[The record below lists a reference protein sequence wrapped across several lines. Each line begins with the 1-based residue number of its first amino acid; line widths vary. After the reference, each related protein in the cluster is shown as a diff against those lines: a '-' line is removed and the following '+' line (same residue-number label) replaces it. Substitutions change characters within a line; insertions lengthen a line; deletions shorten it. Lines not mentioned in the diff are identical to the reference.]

1 MLPWQAQTRASPK
14 AERNPHNKTKDMSFI
29 IKTNASSAFAARGL
43 QDRHAHDR
51 HTEHRPHLASRHQGT
66 LSDSCD
72 LTHSGKAATAI
83 REAGHFQAR
92 LNESLSFLQTQ
103 DSALGQ
109 IQNLFVNSA
118 EQHDFLDIFQSLT
131 GEKFNGLD
139 LFTRNGEEQPLFVQ
153 AQESED
159 AVCIHRPLI
168 NVESPAA
175 SLHEAVLAARE
186 ENQKEQAKLREISDS
201 TAKIHPCPEMVG
213 SKISTA
219 QSAKETIAL
228 SQRNVLTDAATA
240 LAGQANSAHESVL
253 RLFS

>member
-1 MLPWQAQTRASPK
+1 
-14 AERNPHNKTKDMSFI
+14 MSFI

-43 QDRHAHDR
+43 QERHAHDR
-51 HTEHRPHLASRHQGT
+51 RPEHRPNLVSHHQGA

-72 LTHSGKAATAI
+72 LTHSGKAAAAI
-83 REAGHFQAR
+83 RVARDFQAL
-92 LNESLSFLQTQ
+92 LNETLSFLQTQ

-109 IQNLFVNSA
+109 IQNLFVNSP
-118 EQHDFLDIFQSLT
+118 EQHDFLDIFESLT

-139 LFTRNGEEQPLFVQ
+139 LFTHHGEEQPLFVQ
-153 AQESED
+153 SPESEE

-168 NVESPAA
+168 STESPAA

-201 TAKIHPCPEMVG
+201 SAKIHPCPDMAA

-228 SQRNVLTDAATA
+228 SQRYVLADATTA
-240 LAGQANSAHESVL
+240 LSGQANSAHEAVL

>member
-1 MLPWQAQTRASPK
+1 
-14 AERNPHNKTKDMSFI
+14 MSFI

-43 QDRHAHDR
+43 QERHAHDR
-51 HTEHRPHLASRHQGT
+51 RPEHRPNLASSHQGA

-72 LTHSGKAATAI
+72 LTHSGKSAAAI
-83 REAGHFQAR
+83 REAGNFQAR

-109 IQNLFVNSA
+109 IQNLFVNSP
-118 EQHDFLDIFQSLT
+118 ERQDFLDIFESLT

-139 LFTRNGEEQPLFVQ
+139 LFTHNGEEQPLFVQ
-153 AQESED
+153 ALESEE

-168 NVESPAA
+168 NRESPAA
-175 SLHEAVLAARE
+175 ALQEAVLSARE
-186 ENQKEQAKLREISDS
+186 ENQKEQAKLRKISDS
-201 TAKIHPCPEMVG
+201 STKIHPCPDMAA

-219 QSAKETIAL
+219 QSAKETITL
-228 SQRNVLTDAATA
+228 SQRYVLADATTA
-240 LAGQANSAHESVL
+240 LSGQANSAHEAVL

>member
-1 MLPWQAQTRASPK
+1 
-14 AERNPHNKTKDMSFI
+14 MSFI
-29 IKTNASSAFAARGL
+29 IKTNTSSAFAARGL
-43 QDRHAHDR
+43 QERHAHDR
-51 HTEHRPHLASRHQGT
+51 HTEHRPNLASRHQGA

-72 LTHSGKAATAI
+72 LTHSGKSAAAI
-83 REAGHFQAR
+83 REAGDFQAR

-109 IQNLFVNSA
+109 IQNLFANSP
-118 EQHDFLDIFQSLT
+118 EQHDFLDIFESLT

-139 LFTRNGEEQPLFVQ
+139 LFTHNGEEQPLFVQ
-153 AQESED
+153 AAENEE

-168 NVESPAA
+168 SVESLTA
-175 SLHEAVLAARE
+175 SLHEAVHAARE

-201 TAKIHPCPEMVG
+201 CAKIHPCPDMAA
-213 SKISTA
+213 SKISNA

-228 SQRNVLTDAATA
+228 SQRDVLTDAATA
-240 LAGQANSAHESVL
+240 LSGQANSAHEAVL

>member
-1 MLPWQAQTRASPK
+1 
-14 AERNPHNKTKDMSFI
+14 MSFI

-43 QDRHAHDR
+43 QERHAHDR
-51 HTEHRPHLASRHQGT
+51 RPEHRPNLASRHQGA

-72 LTHSGKAATAI
+72 LTHSGKSAAAI
-83 REAGHFQAR
+83 REAGNFQAR

-109 IQNLFVNSA
+109 IQNLFVNSP
-118 EQHDFLDIFQSLT
+118 ERQNFLDIFESLT

-139 LFTRNGEEQPLFVQ
+139 LFTHNGEEQPLFVQ
-153 AQESED
+153 ALESEE

-168 NVESPAA
+168 SMESPAA
-175 SLHEAVLAARE
+175 ALQEAVLSARE

-201 TAKIHPCPEMVG
+201 SAKIHPCPDMAA

-219 QSAKETIAL
+219 QSAKETITL
-228 SQRNVLTDAATA
+228 SQRYVLADATTA
-240 LAGQANSAHESVL
+240 LSGQANSAHEAVL

>member
-1 MLPWQAQTRASPK
+1 
-14 AERNPHNKTKDMSFI
+14 MSFI

-43 QDRHAHDR
+43 QERHAHDR
-51 HTEHRPHLASRHQGT
+51 RPEHRPNLASRHQGA

-72 LTHSGKAATAI
+72 LTHSGKTAAAI
-83 REAGHFQAR
+83 REEGNFQAR

-109 IQNLFVNSA
+109 IQNLFVNSP
-118 EQHDFLDIFQSLT
+118 ERQDFLDLFESLT

-139 LFTRNGEEQPLFVQ
+139 LFTHNGEEQPLFVQ
-153 AQESED
+153 ALESEE

-168 NVESPAA
+168 SMESPAA
-175 SLHEAVLAARE
+175 ALQEAVLSARE

-201 TAKIHPCPEMVG
+201 SAKIHPCPDMAA

-219 QSAKETIAL
+219 QSAKETITL
-228 SQRNVLTDAATA
+228 SQRYVLADATTA
-240 LAGQANSAHESVL
+240 LSGQANSAHEAVL